1 MVWNMN
7 PMSSKSFVLLARY
20 VWKDFKETLQHNGM
34 ANRINKTLNKYAK
47 CMKIHTG
54 LLNMF

>member
-1 MVWNMN
+1 MN